1 MKIECLTTFL
11 DGKDRY
17 ESGDVRTVED
27 EKGAQFVANGW
38 AKDVAGRVATGGA
51 SPGTTDLAVN
61 NSVIGLGDSNG

>member
-17 ESGDVRTVED
+17 ESWDVRTVD
-27 EKGAQFVANGW
+27 DDKGAQFVANGW
-38 AKDVAGRVATGGA
+38 AADVAGRVATGDAVTAGA
-51 SPGTTDLAVN
+51 DLAIN

>member
-27 EKGAQFVANGW
+27 DKGAQFVANGW
-38 AKDVAGRVATGGA
+38 AKDVAGRVATGGE
-51 SPGTTDLAVN
+51 SSSVVNLAVDS
-61 NSVIGLGDSNG
+61 SVIGLGDSNG

>member
-1 MKIECLTTFL
+1 MKIECLTTFI

-38 AKDVAGRVATGGA
+38 ANDIAGRVATGGA
-51 SPGTTDLAVN
+51 STTETNLDIQNAVMGQE
-61 NSVIGLGDSNG
+61 VRHG